1 MVRAALKQARRIERQ
16 DYVPDSRRTPD
27 RDDAA
32 DWLES
37 ELVTGDRDWPETT
50 IVELSEISGWSRGH
64 IARTL
69 DAYFEPAAGSRGD
82 VLAELASEIDN
93 VDPSGTEYADG
104 FRDGFEAG
112 MEFCLLHPWLIDD
125 G

>member
-1 MVRAALKQARRIERQ
+1 MPRDEIKNADELQRRT
-16 DYVPDSRRTPD
+16 YVPESERTPD

-32 DWLES
+32 DWLEA

-50 IVELSEISGWSRGH
+50 IVELSEISGWSREH

-69 DAYFEPAAGSRGD
+69 DAYFEPGAGSRGD

-112 MEFCLLHPWLIDD
+112 IEFCLLHPWLIDD